1 MIKMIIEYLLINI
14 KISINK
20 ISIHK
25 MDKTKEIFNGFY
37 FIFFCLTY
45 FFKIYFKSKS
55 IDNKKTIGFPCS
67 F

>member
-20 ISIHK
+20 IYIHK

-37 FIFFCLTY
+37 FNFFCLTY
-45 FFKIYFKSKS
+45 FFKIYFISKS